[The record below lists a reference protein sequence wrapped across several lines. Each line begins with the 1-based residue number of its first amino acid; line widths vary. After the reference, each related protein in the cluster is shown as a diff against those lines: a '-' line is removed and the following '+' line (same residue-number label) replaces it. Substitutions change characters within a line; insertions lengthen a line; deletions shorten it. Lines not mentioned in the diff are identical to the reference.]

1 MTVQDILKQ
10 NGLSTTDSRKAIL
23 TLFLETAGALE
34 HGVIEK
40 KTGAQFDRVTVYR
53 TLQTFQKSGIIH
65 TIPSIDNIV
74 KYALCQ
80 DNCNAKQHLHN
91 HIHFV
96 CDQCGNTYCLQNI
109 EVPQV
114 KLPKGFRS
122 STTDVLVNGVC
133 KSCG

>member
-23 TLFLETAGALE
+23 ALFLETAGALE

-74 KYALCQ
+74 KYALCS
-80 DNCNAKQHLHN
+80 
-91 HIHFV
+91 
-96 CDQCGNTYCLQNI
+96 G
-109 EVPQV
+109 
-114 KLPKGFRS
+114 
-122 STTDVLVNGVC
+122 
-133 KSCG
+133 